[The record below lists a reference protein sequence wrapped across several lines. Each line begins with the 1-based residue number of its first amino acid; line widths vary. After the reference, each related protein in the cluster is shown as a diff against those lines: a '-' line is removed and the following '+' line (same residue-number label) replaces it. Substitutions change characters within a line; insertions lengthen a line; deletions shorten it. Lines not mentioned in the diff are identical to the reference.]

1 MNPVLKTQI
10 EKRPSAFARFS
21 LWLILFSFV
30 AFVIW
35 AKFTRVP
42 NVVRADLTVEPSGEV
57 QRIQHPDGGT
67 LAELLVSSGDRVT
80 AGQVLLRVDSTRAA
94 SNLGENESRQAALR
108 AQITRLKAEAMGEP
122 YEPLGSELAEQR
134 ATHQARLLAVAQQQ
148 QVIDE
153 RIESLK
159 AQEQANEVAINSAQ
173 TALASAQTEYEQFER
188 LQSSGA
194 VSKVEV
200 LQLRRVVQER
210 QATLDQLMADMPR
223 LRAEQMALARERATI
238 EANFRQQAQEALL
251 QAEVELTSLERLAEG
266 IADRVQAT
274 EILAPTDGVLGEV
287 RVNTIGQ
294 VIRAGDV
301 LMEIVPQQDDLAARV
316 QVAPADIG
324 FVTEGQPVNIR
335 LTAYDFSQF
344 GVLTGTVSLIGAN
357 TEQPQ
362 PDREPFYP
370 VKVRL
375 DEQHLFKGSQTLD
388 LRVGMKGTADVV
400 VGERTILEYLLTPF
414 SKIQYE
420 AFTE

>member
-1 MNPVLKTQI
+1 MNPVLQTQI
-10 EKRPSAFARFS
+10 EKRPSALARFS

-108 AQITRLKAEAMGEP
+108 AQITRLKAEAMGEA
-122 YEPLGSELAEQR
+122 YKPLDPELAEQR
-134 ATHQARLLAVAQQQ
+134 ATHQARLLAVEQQQ

-159 AQEQANEVAINSAQ
+159 AQEQANEVAIKSAQ
-173 TALASAQTEYEQFER
+173 TALASAQSEFEQFER

-223 LRAEQMALARERATI
+223 LRAEQMALTRERATI

-251 QAEVELTSLERLAEG
+251 QSEVELTSLARLAEG

-274 EILAPTDGVLGEV
+274 EVLAPTDGVLGEV

-301 LMEIVPQQDDLAARV
+301 LMEIVPQQDELAARV
-316 QVAPADIG
+316 EVAPADIG

-375 DEQHLFKGSQTLD
+375 DDQHLFKGTQTLD

-400 VGERTILEYLLTPF
+400 VGERSILEYLLTPF

>member
-1 MNPVLKTQI
+1 MNPVLQTQI

-108 AQITRLKAEAMGEP
+108 AQITRLKAEAMGQP
-122 YEPLGSELAEQR
+122 YEPSGAELAEQR

-159 AQEQANEVAINSAQ
+159 AQEQANEVAIKSAQ
-173 TALASAQTEYEQFER
+173 TALASAQSEFEQFER

-210 QATLDQLMADMPR
+210 QAALDQLMADMPR
-223 LRAEQMALARERATI
+223 LRAEQMALARERETI

-301 LMEIVPQQDDLAARV
+301 LMEIVPQQDELAARV
-316 QVAPADIG
+316 EVAPADIG

-335 LTAYDFSQF
+335 LTAYDFSRF

-375 DEQHLFKGSQTLD
+375 DEQHLFKDSQTLD